1 MNAEVCLRFELAAGF
16 ELGAKVKA
24 MKTLAALFLSLTL
37 PGAHVASPPRPL
49 ANTAKTTQQA
59 RKGGVWYFAET
70 GHAVFCYGP
79 VMYVQDAQ
87 GGLSRVATFCSGDR
101 TIVPLKD

>member
-1 MNAEVCLRFELAAGF
+1 
-16 ELGAKVKA
+16 

-37 PGAHVASPPRPL
+37 PGARVASPPRPP
-49 ANTAKTTQQA
+49 AETSKAVHQA
-59 RKGGVWYFAET
+59 RKGGTWYFAET

-87 GGLSRVATFCSGDR
+87 GSLTRVATFCNGDR